1 MYIKNIGKVPLM
13 TIKDKRSI
21 FNQVTKE
28 NSKGV
33 VRKSVSQKIK
43 NMAKKHGIT
52 ITFKRNNK
60 RLYKSEAQIKKQ
72 IELKKKRVKKK
83 VVKKK
88 RVKKKVV
95 KKKRKRK
102 MKKRRK

>member
-13 TIKDKRSI
+13 TVKDKRSI
-21 FNQVTKE
+21 FNKVTKE
-28 NSKGV
+28 NSVKT
-33 VRKSVSQKIK
+33 VRKNVSQKIK

-52 ITFKRNNK
+52 ITFKKNNK

-83 VVKKK
+83 
-88 RVKKKVV
+88 
-95 KKKRKRK
+95 RKRK

>member
-28 NSKGV
+28 NSVKP
-33 VRKSVSQKIK
+33 VRRNVSQKIK

-72 IELKKKRVKKK
+72 IELKKKRNGSKKK
-83 VVKKK
+83 VV
-88 RVKKKVV
+88 
-95 KKKRKRK
+95 KRKRK

>member
-21 FNQVTKE
+21 FNKVTKE
-28 NSKGV
+28 NSKKV

-83 VVKKK
+83 
-88 RVKKKVV
+88 RV

-102 MKKRRK
+102 KKKRRKKRF

>member
-28 NSKGV
+28 KSKRV
-33 VRKSVSQKIK
+33 VRKNVSQKIK

-83 VVKKK
+83 RVKKK
-88 RVKKKVV
+88 RV

>member
-28 NSKGV
+28 KPKGV
-33 VRKSVSQKIK
+33 VRKSVSQKVK

-72 IELKKKRVKKK
+72 IELKKKRLKK
-83 VVKKK
+83 VVK
-88 RVKKKVV
+88 R
-95 KKKRKRK
+95 KRKRK

>member
-28 NSKGV
+28 NSKKV

-83 VVKKK
+83 VVK
-88 RVKKKVV
+88 R
-95 KKKRKRK
+95 KRKRK

>member
-28 NSKGV
+28 KSKGV

-83 VVKKK
+83 

-95 KKKRKRK
+95 KRKRK

>member
-13 TIKDKRSI
+13 TVKDKRSI
-21 FNQVTKE
+21 FNKVTKE
-28 NSKGV
+28 NSKEV

-72 IELKKKRVKKK
+72 IELKKKRKGSQKK
-83 VVKKK
+83 VVK
-88 RVKKKVV
+88 R
-95 KKKRKRK
+95 KRKRK

>member
-28 NSKGV
+28 NSKRV

-72 IELKKKRVKKK
+72 IELKKKRKGSKKK
-83 VVKKK
+83 VV
-88 RVKKKVV
+88 
-95 KKKRKRK
+95 KRKRK

>member
-21 FNQVTKE
+21 FNKVTKE
-28 NSKGV
+28 NSKKV

-83 VVKKK
+83 

-95 KKKRKRK
+95 KRKRKRK

>member
-28 NSKGV
+28 KPKGV
-33 VRKSVSQKIK
+33 VRKSVSQKVK

-83 VVKKK
+83 VVK
-88 RVKKKVV
+88 R
-95 KKKRKRK
+95 KRKRK

>member
-21 FNQVTKE
+21 FNKVTKE
-28 NSKGV
+28 NSKKV
-33 VRKSVSQKIK
+33 VRKSISQKIK
-43 NMAKKHGIT
+43 NMAKKNGIT

-83 VVKKK
+83 K
-88 RVKKKVV
+88 
-95 KKKRKRK
+95 K

>member
-1 MYIKNIGKVPLM
+1 M

-28 NSKGV
+28 KSKGV

-72 IELKKKRVKKK
+72 IELKKKRKGS
-83 VVKKK
+83 KKK

-95 KKKRKRK
+95 KRKRK

>member
-28 NSKGV
+28 KSRKV
-33 VRKSVSQKIK
+33 VKKSVSQKIK

-83 VVKKK
+83 

-95 KKKRKRK
+95 KRKRK

>member
-28 NSKGV
+28 KSKKL

-83 VVKKK
+83 
-88 RVKKKVV
+88 RV

>member
-28 NSKGV
+28 KSKKV
-33 VRKSVSQKIK
+33 VKKSVSQKIK

-72 IELKKKRVKKK
+72 IELKKKRKGS
-83 VVKKK
+83 KKK

-95 KKKRKRK
+95 KRK

>member
-1 MYIKNIGKVPLM
+1 M

-28 NSKGV
+28 KSKGV

-83 VVKKK
+83 VVK
-88 RVKKKVV
+88 
-95 KKKRKRK
+95 RKRK

>member
-21 FNQVTKE
+21 FNKVTKE
-28 NSKGV
+28 NSKKV

-83 VVKKK
+83 
-88 RVKKKVV
+88 RV

>member
-21 FNQVTKE
+21 FNKVTKE
-28 NSKGV
+28 NSKKV

-72 IELKKKRVKKK
+72 IELKKKRKGS
-83 VVKKK
+83 KKK

-95 KKKRKRK
+95 KRK

>member
-28 NSKGV
+28 KSKKV
-33 VRKSVSQKIK
+33 VKKSVSQKIK

-83 VVKKK
+83 VVK
-88 RVKKKVV
+88 
-95 KKKRKRK
+95 RKRK

>member
-28 NSKGV
+28 KSKGV
-33 VRKSVSQKIK
+33 VRKSVSQKVKSVSQKVK

-72 IELKKKRVKKK
+72 IELKKKRVKK
-83 VVKKK
+83 VVK
-88 RVKKKVV
+88 R
-95 KKKRKRK
+95 KRKRK

>member
-13 TIKDKRSI
+13 TVKDKRSI
-21 FNQVTKE
+21 FNKVTKE
-28 NSKGV
+28 NSVKT
-33 VRKSVSQKIK
+33 VRKNVSQKIK

-52 ITFKRNNK
+52 ITFKKNNK

-83 VVKKK
+83 EKEK
-88 RVKKKVV
+88 
-95 KKKRKRK
+95 
-102 MKKRRK
+102 

>member
-13 TIKDKRSI
+13 TIKDKRTI

-28 NSKGV
+28 KSKKV
-33 VRKSVSQKIK
+33 VKKSVSQKIK

-83 VVKKK
+83 KKGSKKK
-88 RVKKKVV
+88 RKK
-95 KKKRKRK
+95 KRK